1 MTRVWEYE
9 LEGIRVYDLKK
20 LPDERGFL
28 TEVLR
33 QDWRELLHD
42 EWIVQT
48 NLSMSYPGIIRAW
61 HRHTRGQVDYLVVLQ
76 GVLKIVAYDDRVNSP
91 TQGKIVEIVASAD
104 QLQAVRIPG
113 YYWHGTKTLGDKP
126 SISLYFFTKLYD
138 YANPDED
145 RRLWNDATIIDP
157 RTNEPYDWNRVPYK

>member
-28 TEVLR
+28 AEVLR

-61 HRHTRGQVDYLVVLQ
+61 HRHSRGQVDYLVVLQ

-91 TQGKIVEIVASAD
+91 TQGRIVEIVATAD

-113 YYWHGTKTLGDKP
+113 YYWHGTKTLGYKP

-138 YANPDED
+138 YANPDEE
-145 RRLWNDATIIDP
+145 RRPWNDATIIDP
-157 RTNEPYDWNRVPYK
+157 RTNEPYDWNRLPYK

>member
-145 RRLWNDATIIDP
+145 RRPWNDATIIDP

>member
-1 MTRVWEYE
+1 MTRVCEYE

-28 TEVLR
+28 AEVLR

-91 TQGKIVEIVASAD
+91 TQGRIVEIVASAD

-113 YYWHGTKTLGDKP
+113 YYWHGTKTLGYKP

-138 YANPDED
+138 YANPDEE
-145 RRLWNDATIIDP
+145 RRPWNDATIIDP
-157 RTNEPYDWNRVPYK
+157 RTNEPYDWNRVPYR

>member
-145 RRLWNDATIIDP
+145 RRPWNDATIIDP
-157 RTNEPYDWNRVPYK
+157 RTNEPYDWNRVPYR

>member
-1 MTRVWEYE
+1 MTRVWECE
-9 LEGIRVYDLKK
+9 LEGIGVYDLKK

-113 YYWHGTKTLGDKP
+113 YYWHGTKTLGDEP

-145 RRLWNDATIIDP
+145 RRPWNDATIIDP